1 MINPTRSLFIDYLIS
16 MGAKIDFLDKYSKCG
31 EEVVDIDVTASELK
45 GVTTS
50 LNDAP
55 SIIDEFLILSV
66 AAAYAKGES
75 KFCGVSE
82 LKVKESDRLEA
93 IINMLTASGVKCE
106 TKDDDLIIYGN
117 GEVPGGSDIKS
128 NYDHR
133 VAMSALILGLGS
145 KSQIRIDDV
154 SPIATSF
161 PNFMEIYHKVG
172 EIFTVDEKIIIAID
186 GPAASGKGTVA
197 RKLAKIFNLPHLD
210 SGQLYRYIAYQ
221 AIKSAINL
229 NDKSALLELTDKIAF
244 DISEIEDLRNDE
256 ISTVASIISQYSE
269 IRDQLIEYQRD
280 FASNGAVVDGRDIG
294 TIIFP
299 NADYKFYITAS
310 LDQRTER
317 RYLQLKKDNT
327 EIDRN
332 NIKNDI
338 NNRDLRDINRKIAPL
353 KKAEDAIEID
363 TTEMKI
369 DDVIDFIVKYIHK
382 G

>member
-1 MINPTRSLFIDYLIS
+1 M
-16 MGAKIDFLDKYSKCG
+16 
-31 EEVVDIDVTASELK
+31 
-45 GVTTS
+45 
-50 LNDAP
+50 
-55 SIIDEFLILSV
+55 
-66 AAAYAKGES
+66 
-75 KFCGVSE
+75 
-82 LKVKESDRLEA
+82 
-93 IINMLTASGVKCE
+93 
-106 TKDDDLIIYGN
+106 
-117 GEVPGGSDIKS
+117 
-128 NYDHR
+128 
-133 VAMSALILGLGS
+133 
-145 KSQIRIDDV
+145 
-154 SPIATSF
+154 
-161 PNFMEIYHKVG
+161 
-172 EIFTVDEKIIIAID
+172 DEKIIIAID

-210 SGQLYRYIAYQ
+210 SGQLYRHIAYR

-229 NDKSALLELTDKIAF
+229 NNKSALLELTNKIAF

-269 IRDQLIEYQRD
+269 IREQLIEYQRD
-280 FASNGAVVDGRDIG
+280 FASNGAVVDSRDIG

-299 NADYKFYITAS
+299 NAAYKFYITAS

-317 RYLQLKKDNT
+317 RYLQLKKDNA

>member
-1 MINPTRSLFIDYLIS
+1 MFI
-16 MGAKIDFLDKYSKCG
+16 
-31 EEVVDIDVTASELK
+31 
-45 GVTTS
+45 
-50 LNDAP
+50 
-55 SIIDEFLILSV
+55 
-66 AAAYAKGES
+66 
-75 KFCGVSE
+75 
-82 LKVKESDRLEA
+82 
-93 IINMLTASGVKCE
+93 
-106 TKDDDLIIYGN
+106 
-117 GEVPGGSDIKS
+117 
-128 NYDHR
+128 
-133 VAMSALILGLGS
+133 
-145 KSQIRIDDV
+145 
-154 SPIATSF
+154 
-161 PNFMEIYHKVG
+161 
-172 EIFTVDEKIIIAID
+172 VDEKIIIAID

-210 SGQLYRYIAYQ
+210 SGQLYRHIAYR

-229 NDKSALLELTDKIAF
+229 NNKSALLELTNKIAF

-269 IRDQLIEYQRD
+269 IREQLIEYQRD

-317 RYLQLKKDNT
+317 RYLQLKKDNA

>member
-1 MINPTRSLFIDYLIS
+1 M
-16 MGAKIDFLDKYSKCG
+16 
-31 EEVVDIDVTASELK
+31 
-45 GVTTS
+45 
-50 LNDAP
+50 
-55 SIIDEFLILSV
+55 
-66 AAAYAKGES
+66 
-75 KFCGVSE
+75 
-82 LKVKESDRLEA
+82 
-93 IINMLTASGVKCE
+93 
-106 TKDDDLIIYGN
+106 
-117 GEVPGGSDIKS
+117 
-128 NYDHR
+128 
-133 VAMSALILGLGS
+133 
-145 KSQIRIDDV
+145 
-154 SPIATSF
+154 
-161 PNFMEIYHKVG
+161 
-172 EIFTVDEKIIIAID
+172 DEKIIIAID

-197 RKLAKIFNLPHLD
+197 KKLAKIFNLPHLD

-221 AIKSAINL
+221 AIKSTINP
-229 NDKSALLELTDKIAF
+229 NNKPALIELTNKLDF

-256 ISTVASIISQYSE
+256 ISTIASIISQYSE
-269 IRDQLIEYQRD
+269 IRDQLIQFQRD

-317 RYLQLKKDNT
+317 RYLQLKKDNA

-338 NNRDLRDINRKIAPL
+338 SNRDLRDINREIAPL
-353 KKAEDAIEID
+353 RKADDAIEID

>member
-1 MINPTRSLFIDYLIS
+1 M
-16 MGAKIDFLDKYSKCG
+16 
-31 EEVVDIDVTASELK
+31 
-45 GVTTS
+45 
-50 LNDAP
+50 
-55 SIIDEFLILSV
+55 
-66 AAAYAKGES
+66 
-75 KFCGVSE
+75 
-82 LKVKESDRLEA
+82 
-93 IINMLTASGVKCE
+93 
-106 TKDDDLIIYGN
+106 
-117 GEVPGGSDIKS
+117 
-128 NYDHR
+128 
-133 VAMSALILGLGS
+133 
-145 KSQIRIDDV
+145 
-154 SPIATSF
+154 
-161 PNFMEIYHKVG
+161 
-172 EIFTVDEKIIIAID
+172 DEKIIIAID

-210 SGQLYRYIAYQ
+210 SGQLYRHIAYR

-229 NDKSALLELTDKIAF
+229 NNKSALLELTNKIAF

-269 IRDQLIEYQRD
+269 IREQLIEYQRD

-317 RYLQLKKDNT
+317 RYLQLKKDNA

-353 KKAEDAIEID
+353 KKAEDAVEID

>member
-1 MINPTRSLFIDYLIS
+1 M
-16 MGAKIDFLDKYSKCG
+16 
-31 EEVVDIDVTASELK
+31 
-45 GVTTS
+45 
-50 LNDAP
+50 
-55 SIIDEFLILSV
+55 
-66 AAAYAKGES
+66 
-75 KFCGVSE
+75 
-82 LKVKESDRLEA
+82 
-93 IINMLTASGVKCE
+93 
-106 TKDDDLIIYGN
+106 
-117 GEVPGGSDIKS
+117 
-128 NYDHR
+128 
-133 VAMSALILGLGS
+133 
-145 KSQIRIDDV
+145 
-154 SPIATSF
+154 
-161 PNFMEIYHKVG
+161 
-172 EIFTVDEKIIIAID
+172 
-186 GPAASGKGTVA
+186 
-197 RKLAKIFNLPHLD
+197 
-210 SGQLYRYIAYQ
+210 
-221 AIKSAINL
+221 
-229 NDKSALLELTDKIAF
+229 
-244 DISEIEDLRNDE
+244 
-256 ISTVASIISQYSE
+256 ASIISQYSE

>member
-1 MINPTRSLFIDYLIS
+1 M
-16 MGAKIDFLDKYSKCG
+16 
-31 EEVVDIDVTASELK
+31 
-45 GVTTS
+45 
-50 LNDAP
+50 
-55 SIIDEFLILSV
+55 
-66 AAAYAKGES
+66 
-75 KFCGVSE
+75 
-82 LKVKESDRLEA
+82 
-93 IINMLTASGVKCE
+93 
-106 TKDDDLIIYGN
+106 
-117 GEVPGGSDIKS
+117 
-128 NYDHR
+128 
-133 VAMSALILGLGS
+133 
-145 KSQIRIDDV
+145 
-154 SPIATSF
+154 
-161 PNFMEIYHKVG
+161 
-172 EIFTVDEKIIIAID
+172 DEKIIIAID
-186 GPAASGKGTVA
+186 GPAASGKGTVSK
-197 RKLAKIFNLPHLD
+197 KLAKIFNLPHLD
-210 SGQLYRYIAYQ
+210 SGQLYRHIAHL
-221 AIKSAINL
+221 AIKNTINP
-229 NDKSALLELTDKIAF
+229 NNKPALIEFINQIEF
-244 DISEIEDLRNDE
+244 DFTEIKDLRNDE

-317 RYLQLKKDNT
+317 RYLQLKKDNA

-353 KKAEDAIEID
+353 KKAEDAVEID

>member
-1 MINPTRSLFIDYLIS
+1 M
-16 MGAKIDFLDKYSKCG
+16 
-31 EEVVDIDVTASELK
+31 
-45 GVTTS
+45 
-50 LNDAP
+50 
-55 SIIDEFLILSV
+55 
-66 AAAYAKGES
+66 
-75 KFCGVSE
+75 
-82 LKVKESDRLEA
+82 
-93 IINMLTASGVKCE
+93 
-106 TKDDDLIIYGN
+106 
-117 GEVPGGSDIKS
+117 
-128 NYDHR
+128 
-133 VAMSALILGLGS
+133 
-145 KSQIRIDDV
+145 
-154 SPIATSF
+154 
-161 PNFMEIYHKVG
+161 
-172 EIFTVDEKIIIAID
+172 DEKIIIAID

-244 DISEIEDLRNDE
+244 DISEIDDLRNDE

-269 IRDQLIEYQRD
+269 IRDQLIKYQRD

-317 RYLQLKKDNT
+317 RHLQLKKDNA

-353 KKAEDAIEID
+353 KKAKDAVEID

>member
-1 MINPTRSLFIDYLIS
+1 M
-16 MGAKIDFLDKYSKCG
+16 
-31 EEVVDIDVTASELK
+31 
-45 GVTTS
+45 
-50 LNDAP
+50 
-55 SIIDEFLILSV
+55 
-66 AAAYAKGES
+66 
-75 KFCGVSE
+75 
-82 LKVKESDRLEA
+82 
-93 IINMLTASGVKCE
+93 
-106 TKDDDLIIYGN
+106 
-117 GEVPGGSDIKS
+117 
-128 NYDHR
+128 
-133 VAMSALILGLGS
+133 
-145 KSQIRIDDV
+145 
-154 SPIATSF
+154 
-161 PNFMEIYHKVG
+161 
-172 EIFTVDEKIIIAID
+172 DEKIIIAID

-317 RYLQLKKDNT
+317 RHLQLKKDNA

-338 NNRDLRDINRKIAPL
+338 SNRDLRDINRKIAPL

>member
-1 MINPTRSLFIDYLIS
+1 
-16 MGAKIDFLDKYSKCG
+16 
-31 EEVVDIDVTASELK
+31 
-45 GVTTS
+45 
-50 LNDAP
+50 
-55 SIIDEFLILSV
+55 
-66 AAAYAKGES
+66 
-75 KFCGVSE
+75 
-82 LKVKESDRLEA
+82 
-93 IINMLTASGVKCE
+93 
-106 TKDDDLIIYGN
+106 
-117 GEVPGGSDIKS
+117 
-128 NYDHR
+128 
-133 VAMSALILGLGS
+133 
-145 KSQIRIDDV
+145 
-154 SPIATSF
+154 
-161 PNFMEIYHKVG
+161 
-172 EIFTVDEKIIIAID
+172 VDEKIIIAID

-269 IRDQLIEYQRD
+269 IRDQLIKYQRD

-317 RYLQLKKDNT
+317 RHLQLKKDNA

>member
-1 MINPTRSLFIDYLIS
+1 M
-16 MGAKIDFLDKYSKCG
+16 
-31 EEVVDIDVTASELK
+31 
-45 GVTTS
+45 
-50 LNDAP
+50 
-55 SIIDEFLILSV
+55 
-66 AAAYAKGES
+66 
-75 KFCGVSE
+75 
-82 LKVKESDRLEA
+82 
-93 IINMLTASGVKCE
+93 
-106 TKDDDLIIYGN
+106 
-117 GEVPGGSDIKS
+117 
-128 NYDHR
+128 
-133 VAMSALILGLGS
+133 
-145 KSQIRIDDV
+145 
-154 SPIATSF
+154 
-161 PNFMEIYHKVG
+161 
-172 EIFTVDEKIIIAID
+172 DEKIIIAID

-210 SGQLYRYIAYQ
+210 SGKLNRYIAYQ
-221 AIKSAINL
+221 AIKSASNL
-229 NDKSALLELTDKIAF
+229 NVKSALLELTDKNAF

-338 NNRDLRDINRKIAPL
+338 SNRDLRDINRKIAPL

>member
-1 MINPTRSLFIDYLIS
+1 M
-16 MGAKIDFLDKYSKCG
+16 
-31 EEVVDIDVTASELK
+31 
-45 GVTTS
+45 
-50 LNDAP
+50 
-55 SIIDEFLILSV
+55 
-66 AAAYAKGES
+66 
-75 KFCGVSE
+75 
-82 LKVKESDRLEA
+82 
-93 IINMLTASGVKCE
+93 
-106 TKDDDLIIYGN
+106 
-117 GEVPGGSDIKS
+117 
-128 NYDHR
+128 
-133 VAMSALILGLGS
+133 
-145 KSQIRIDDV
+145 
-154 SPIATSF
+154 
-161 PNFMEIYHKVG
+161 
-172 EIFTVDEKIIIAID
+172 DEKIIIAID

-210 SGQLYRYIAYQ
+210 SGQLYRHIAYR

-229 NDKSALLELTDKIAF
+229 NNKSALLELTNKIAF

-269 IRDQLIEYQRD
+269 IREQLIEYQRD

-317 RYLQLKKDNT
+317 RYLQLKKDSA